1 MCFVLLFSD
10 VDHLVKCMNYPLAS
24 VSQSPVSDLEVVSK
38 DDFGGRGERALSVES
53 RRLSS
58 SGDLLRPRLV

>member
-1 MCFVLLFSD
+1 
-10 VDHLVKCMNYPLAS
+10 MNYPLAS